1 MDSARRLQ
9 RLDYIFKLLAFS
21 IFVIFWLV
29 VLTFPSFFFFNPL
42 NEPDMIRRVE
52 LLLSTFGWIC
62 LSTFVPLVLFI
73 FAEGLRKARNLVLI
87 LGLIYPVSL
96 VISQVTI
103 FIRTGDPYI
112 KYLSDFPIFIFTD
125 IILPILVVF
134 IWHDLKEIPKQD
146 GTTKQQEPTKQ
157 QLVT

>member
-21 IFVIFWLV
+21 IFLIFWLV

-42 NEPDMIRRVE
+42 NEPDTIRRAQ
-52 LLLSTFGWIC
+52 LLFSTFGWIC
-62 LSTFVPLVLFI
+62 LSTLVPLVLFV

-87 LGLIYPVSL
+87 LGLVYPLSL
-96 VISQVTI
+96 IISQVTI
-103 FIRTGDPYI
+103 YLRTGTPYV
-112 KYLSDFPIFIFTD
+112 KYLADFPIFIFTD

-134 IWHDLKEIPKQD
+134 IWHDLKGLPKQQEIPKQ
-146 GTTKQQEPTKQ
+146 QI
-157 QLVT
+157 VT

>member
-9 RLDYIFKLLAFS
+9 RLDYIFKLIAFS

-42 NEPDMIRRVE
+42 NEPDMIRRIE
-52 LLLSTFGWIC
+52 LIFSTFGWIT
-62 LSTFVPLVLFI
+62 LSSLVPLVLFI

-87 LGLIYPVSL
+87 LGLIYPISL
-96 VISQVTI
+96 ITSQVTI
-103 FIRTGDPYI
+103 YLRTGTA
-112 KYLSDFPIFIFTD
+112 YLNYLVDFPIFIFTD

-134 IWHDLKEIPKQD
+134 IWHDLKERPAQK
-146 GTTKQQEPTKQ
+146 
-157 QLVT
+157 VVV